1 MANRALKLL
10 RDRLRLQEQ
19 PEVVAPTGLAV
30 GTRHVEPAE
39 RVDSHERTRALAVDI
54 EVSRMEAFLGL
65 GNARPVAPEVR
76 TREPVL
82 ARVREVACLGD
93 AENGPEDLLSEDAR
107 RRLHVVENG
116 RLNEVAGSAAPRPAG
131 PELRLAPPRLD
142 VVRHGL
148 ELALGGDGAHEV
160 LSVPRRPD
168 GEPRGAGDDRVDEAL
183 VKTLVHDGARAGRA
197 LLALETEGRGND
209 LRDREVEVR
218 VLVHDDEVL
227 STHLENGALD
237 PALAVRDLRRL
248 LMDAEAHR
256 LRAREGDEARRGSF
270 DEEVADVAARSRE
283 VIQDAVGHAGLLEEQ

>member
-39 RVDSHERTRALAVDI
+39 RGDSHERTRALAVDI

-82 ARVREVACLGD
+82 ARVREVDRVREVACLGD

-116 RLNEVAGSAAPRPAG
+116 RLNEVAGSAAPRSAG

-148 ELALGGDGAHEV
+148 ELADRKSTRLNSSH
-160 LSVPRRPD
+160 
-168 GEPRGAGDDRVDEAL
+168 RGI
-183 VKTLVHDGARAGRA
+183 
-197 LLALETEGRGND
+197 
-209 LRDREVEVR
+209 
-218 VLVHDDEVL
+218 
-227 STHLENGALD
+227 SY
-237 PALAVRDLRRL
+237 AV
-248 LMDAEAHR
+248 
-256 LRAREGDEARRGSF
+256 F
-270 DEEVADVAARSRE
+270 
-283 VIQDAVGHAGLLEEQ
+283 